1 MTQGDRQRLQAGS
14 ALRLLLLV
22 VVVTAAIAAMWQL
35 ARADAGL
42 GPAFG
47 PDRLIAQYESL
58 PVGTASAKH
67 AAVAV
72 LRDRPME
79 GAAFRWLGA
88 AADAEGDGQRAA
100 GFYAAALRNDPR
112 DIKARAWLLARCLDR
127 GEMVQAVDHLD
138 ALMRTSPDAGQAQLQ
153 AVMARTGD
161 RRLRTAL
168 VGVLAQDPPWR
179 DLFPGALAADD
190 EPARA
195 EALLAA
201 LSSRG
206 LRPAEVSLRASLLQ
220 TTGRPAQARAAW
232 SAGLSLAQKSF
243 DGSIFD
249 PGFELGPGPEPF
261 GWRYSSSPEVLV
273 GLDPSRAA
281 QGRSSLL
288 LVLPGRAVQFSGV
301 SQQLA
306 LPPGRYVLQ
315 VQADIALEGS
325 GRPFAWLLACGEAEG
340 DSQLGHL
347 ALPRRTAGWQVFS
360 LAFEVPASCP
370 MQSLKLVHEGRN
382 LAERTLSGQI
392 AFDAMSLRRVP
403 G

>member
-1 MTQGDRQRLQAGS
+1 MQGDRQRLQAGS
-14 ALRLLLLV
+14 ALRLFLLV
-22 VVVTAAIAAMWQL
+22 VVVSSAIAAMWQL
-35 ARADAGL
+35 ARVDAGL
-42 GPAFG
+42 GPALG
-47 PDRLIAQYESL
+47 PDRLVAQYQPS
-58 PVGTASAKH
+58 PGDATSAKR
-67 AAVAV
+67 AAIAV

-88 AADAEGDGQRAA
+88 AADAQGDDVRAN
-100 GFYAAALRNDPR
+100 GFYATALRLDPR
-112 DIKARAWLLARCLDR
+112 DIGARAWLLRRCLAR
-127 GEMVQAVDHLD
+127 GDMARAANHLD
-138 ALMRTSPDAGQAQLQ
+138 ALMRTSPEAGRPQLQ
-153 AVMARTGD
+153 AVIAGTGD
-161 RRLRTAL
+161 NRLRAAL

-179 DLFPGALAADD
+179 DLFPGALAADRD
-190 EPARA
+190 PVRA

-206 LRPAEVSLRASLLQ
+206 LRPAELSLRASLLQ

-232 SAGLSLAQKSF
+232 SAGLSGVQKPF

-249 PGFELGPGPEPF
+249 AGFELGPGPEPY
-261 GWRYSSSPEVLV
+261 GWRYVSSPEVLV
-273 GLDPSRAA
+273 GLDPSHAA

-301 SQQLA
+301 SQQLT

-325 GRPFAWLLACGEAEG
+325 GRPFAWLLACGNDEG
-340 DSQLGHL
+340 DQRLGHL
-347 ALPRRTAGWQVFS
+347 ALPKRTSGWQLFS
-360 LAFEVPASCP
+360 LAFEVQSSCP
-370 MQSLKLVHEGRN
+370 TQSLKLVHEGRN

-392 AFDAMSLRRVP
+392 AIDAMRLRRVP